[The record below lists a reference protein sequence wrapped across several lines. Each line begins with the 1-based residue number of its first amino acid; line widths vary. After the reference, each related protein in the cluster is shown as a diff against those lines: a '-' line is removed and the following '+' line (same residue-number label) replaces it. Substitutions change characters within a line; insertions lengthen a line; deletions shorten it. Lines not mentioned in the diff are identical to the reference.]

1 MHPSLSRSTPRS
13 HIGSIHLR
21 KINLLPVSERVESCI
36 ATVANILKRD
46 CTIIYQWYIQAFLQ
60 KLYISL
66 SKLNTEQQV
75 LSFLGP
81 KIWNISRSTENVTNG
96 SAISV
101 RGVVGSLSFEVQ
113 GRGCLAQFGPI
124 RTDRKKKKGGG
135 GGCKNRTFFLDVTN
149 VWSITN
155 ILTNILLGAP

>member
-1 MHPSLSRSTPRS
+1 MKILIYIALIQTHFDYGCTSRSPPPLLNKNLKYKVQAAPKKMHPTLPWSTPRS

-46 CTIIYQWYIQAFLQ
+46 CTIIYQWYIQAFIQ

-66 SKLNTEQQV
+66 SKLNTEQQP

-81 KIWNISRSTENVTNG
+81 KIWNKHHSIENVKTT
-96 SAISV
+96 A
-101 RGVVGSLSFEVQ
+101 SFAHALKRNFSKLC
-113 GRGCLAQFGPI
+113 G
-124 RTDRKKKKGGG
+124 
-135 GGCKNRTFFLDVTN
+135 
-149 VWSITN
+149 
-155 ILTNILLGAP
+155 LTS